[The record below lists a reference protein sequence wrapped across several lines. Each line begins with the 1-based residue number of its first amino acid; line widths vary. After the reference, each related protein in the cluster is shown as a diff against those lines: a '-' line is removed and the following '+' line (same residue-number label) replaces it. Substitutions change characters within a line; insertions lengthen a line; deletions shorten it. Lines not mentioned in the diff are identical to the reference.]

1 MHCNAASQAQT
12 EEHELY
18 ERQMSKEAIRYQNDW
33 KDLIWLVSIFIVMA
47 IMVMMMIDANRCK
60 RPYFV
65 CLTGTFE
72 GVRKNLSVHHIVT
85 SKTMTGV
92 TRLVCRD

>member
-1 MHCNAASQAQT
+1 MHCNAATQAQT

-47 IMVMMMIDANRCK
+47 MMMIDPVQN
-60 RPYFV
+60 FV
-65 CLTGTFE
+65 CLTGTFEE

-85 SKTMTGV
+85 FKTMTGV